1 MLIVFLCR
9 RLGYM
14 QTGETLTADSE
25 CHDPL
30 APKKILMCESHRE
43 DAYGTFIKESKR
55 SYQYTS

>member
-1 MLIVFLCR
+1 
-9 RLGYM
+9 M

-43 DAYGTFIKESKR
+43 DAYGTLIKESKR